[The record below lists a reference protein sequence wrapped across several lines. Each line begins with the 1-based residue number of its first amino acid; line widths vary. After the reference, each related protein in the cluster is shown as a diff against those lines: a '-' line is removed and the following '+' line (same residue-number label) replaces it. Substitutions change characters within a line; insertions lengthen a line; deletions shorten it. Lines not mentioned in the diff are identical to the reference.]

1 MSQLTMMYLRN
12 FLIVA
17 QLTILF
23 GIVMSAAAPA
33 EAPARGL
40 VGSWDGAARAEAQG
54 GGWRE
59 AHKPLMDNEF

>member
-1 MSQLTMMYLRN
+1 MMYLRN

-33 EAPARGL
+33 EARKYSLRLLWKIIPQ
-40 VGSWDGAARAEAQG
+40 VY
-54 GGWRE
+54 
-59 AHKPLMDNEF
+59 KT